1 MNPFII
7 FIYIW
12 SAIVILDII
21 NNKAYKRCSRTV
33 RYGMPANKLQL
44 VYCHKAYFLLSI
56 IFRVLLY
63 VCTFINLFAG
73 LVTLAKYIWI
83 YVLVDLK

>member
-1 MNPFII
+1 MNPFLI

-21 NNKAYKRCSRTV
+21 NNKAYKRCSRTL
-33 RYGMPANKLQL
+33 RYGMPASKFQS
-44 VYCHKAYFLLSI
+44 VYCRKVYSLLSI

-63 VCTFINLFAG
+63 VCTFLNLFAA
-73 LVTLAKYIWI
+73 LVILAKYIWVHVSI
-83 YVLVDLK
+83 